1 MKIKKYTY
9 PRIHFEREMQGDKE
23 EVPVVMTTFTSLVV
37 TQSGNEEVVQ
47 LISFYPYYG
56 KRDVECEVDSADV
69 FHQMCR
75 EKYFEVN
82 EEEEDIPVEKPI
94 DESNITF
101 NEDDERW

>member
-9 PRIHFEREMQGDKE
+9 PRIHFEREMQGSQE
-23 EVPVVMTTFTSLVV
+23 EMPVVMTTFTSLVI
-37 TQSGNEEVVQ
+37 TQSGKEEVVQ

-75 EKYFEVN
+75 EKYFEAN
-82 EEEEDIPVEKPI
+82 EEDDTKEEDTPI